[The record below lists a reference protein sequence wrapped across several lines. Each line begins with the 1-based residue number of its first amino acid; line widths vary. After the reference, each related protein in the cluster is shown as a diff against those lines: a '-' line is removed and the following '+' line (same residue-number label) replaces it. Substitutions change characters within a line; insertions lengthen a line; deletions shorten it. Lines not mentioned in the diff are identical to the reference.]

1 METANKFETKSNNEP
16 KTQYQVNPEPEF
28 QAAFDIVPLPS
39 DGLLYPNKK
48 DRIKVEFLLSRD
60 ENILTSP
67 NLIRSGKIL
76 DVLLE
81 RKIKDADIKPEDL
94 LIGDRNAIMIFLRST
109 GYGSK
114 YPVKVIDPNNGEEFE
129 TEVDLSLLKSKS
141 LGATPDENNYFDFFL
156 PKLKKK
162 IKFRLLTAKLERE
175 IIERVDAL
183 SKLNKNNQGISNLL
197 TSRLVQMIQAVE
209 GKTDK
214 IWISQ
219 FVDHMPASDSLALR
233 KYIDKIEPGVDMEY
247 TFTSPSGNVFKQ
259 NVPVNIDF
267 FFPS

>member
-1 METANKFETKSNNEP
+1 MSTTEQISS
-16 KTQYQVNPEPEF
+16 QNPEFPEIY
-28 QAAFDIVPLPS
+28 DILPLPS
-39 DGLLYPNKK
+39 DGILYSNKK
-48 DRIKVEFLLSRD
+48 DRIKVAYMTTKM

-76 DVLLE
+76 DKLLE
-81 RKIKDADIKPEDL
+81 MCIKDPDIKPEEL
-94 LIGDRNAIMIFLRST
+94 LAGDRNAILVFIRST

-114 YPVKVIDPNNGEEFE
+114 YPVKVIDPNTGEEFE
-129 TEVDLSLLKSKS
+129 TEVDLSLLKSKG
-141 LGATPDENNYFDFFL
+141 LGAAPDENMQFDFFL
-156 PKLKKK
+156 PKLKKN
-162 IKFRLLTAKLERE
+162 IKFRLLTAGLERE
-175 IIERVDAL
+175 ILERVDAL
-183 SKLNKNNQGISNLL
+183 SKLSKNSTGISNLL
-197 TSRLVQMIQAVE
+197 TTRLTTMIMRVE
-209 GKTDK
+209 DKTDK

-219 FVDHMPASDSLALR
+219 FVDHMPASDSLSLR

>member
-1 METANKFETKSNNEP
+1 MNQSEQILASQNNEFEAP
-16 KTQYQVNPEPEF
+16 
-28 QAAFDIVPLPS
+28 FDIVPLPS

-114 YPVKVIDPNNGEEFE
+114 YPVKVIDPNTGEEFE
-129 TEVDLSLLKSKS
+129 TEVDLSLLKNKG
-141 LGATPDENNYFDFFL
+141 LGATPDENNYFDFTL

-162 IKFRLLTAKLERE
+162 IKFRLLTAGLERE
-175 IIERVDAL
+175 ILERVDAL

-219 FVDHMPASDSLALR
+219 FVDHMPASDSLSLR

-259 NVPVNIDF
+259 NVPVNIVF